1 MTDAR
6 TIDDPAR
13 RKTELR
19 CFLMLAV
26 VFAPVFS
33 VALVGALGF
42 SIWIFQMFAG
52 PPGPPM

>member
-33 VALVGALGF
+33 VALVGGLGF